1 MGEIEEEKDDFQEN
15 NFELHEIK
23 EEDEEQMETTLK
35 PQNILFQKSK

>member
-1 MGEIEEEKDDFQEN
+1 MDKIEEEKDDFQEN
-15 NFELHEIK
+15 NFELQEIK